1 MDMTPII
8 EARELHKTYRRAGEV
23 TRAVDGVSL
32 VLRPGESVG
41 VIGESGS
48 GKSTLARCITG
59 LERPTSGRVL
69 FRDADVANRSDRSLR
84 WFRREVQ
91 PVFQDPMTALDPRWT
106 VRQLIL
112 EPLKIYGEENREP
125 RLREVLE
132 DVGLKADLLSRR
144 PRDLSGGERQR
155 VAIARAIVL
164 RPSVL
169 VLDEP
174 TASVDMSMRRSLL
187 ALLKRLQAEHG
198 LTYLFISH
206 DIRTIEE
213 TCGRT
218 VVMYR
223 GRVAEQGPT
232 AAVLTSPGH
241 VYTRVLVSAIPR
253 PQGETGQEGHV
264 GRLRAPMV
272 PGQPPS
278 DEGCLFADRCPMALP
293 ECASPPPVVRI
304 GTDHEA
310 ACVRARASEEV
321 A

>member
-1 MDMTPII
+1 MDMTPIL
-8 EARELHKTYRRAGEV
+8 EVRELQKTYRRGGEV

-32 VLRPGESVG
+32 TLQPGESVG
-41 VIGESGS
+41 IIGESGS

-69 FRDADVANRSDRSLR
+69 FRDKDVANRSDRSLR

-112 EPLKIYGEENREP
+112 EPLKIYNEADREP
-125 RLREVLE
+125 RLRDVLG
-132 DVGLKADLLSRR
+132 DVGLNAELLSRR

-187 ALLKRLQAEHG
+187 ALLKRLQTEHG

-213 TCGRT
+213 ICSRT

-241 VYTRVLVSAIPR
+241 IYTQVLVSAIPR
-253 PQGETGQEGHV
+253 PERRAGNEDNR
-264 GRLRAPMV
+264 GRLRAPSV
-272 PGQPPS
+272 PGQLPS
-278 DEGCLFADRCPMALP
+278 DAGCLFADRCPMALP
-293 ECASPPPVVRI
+293 ECGSPPPVVQI
-304 GTDHEA
+304 SADHVA
-310 ACVRARASEEV
+310 ACVRAAATEE
-321 A
+321 AI

>member
-1 MDMTPII
+1 MTPII
-8 EARELHKTYRRAGEV
+8 EVRELHKTYRRGGEV

-32 VLRPGESVG
+32 ALLAGESVG

-69 FRDADVANRSDRSLR
+69 FRDTDVADRSDRSLR

-91 PVFQDPMTALDPRWT
+91 PVFQDPMTALDPRWS

-112 EPLKIYGEENREP
+112 EPLKIFGEADHEL

-232 AAVLTSPGH
+232 TAVLTSPGH
-241 VYTRVLVSAIPR
+241 VYTQVLVSAIPR
-253 PQGETGQEGHV
+253 PGRRAGQE
-264 GRLRAPMV
+264 GRLRASNV
-272 PGQPPS
+272 SGQVQS
-278 DEGCLFADRCPMALP
+278 DAGCLFADRCPMALP
-293 ECASPPPVVRI
+293 ECGSPPPVVQI
-304 GTDHEA
+304 STDHYA
-310 ACVRARASEEV
+310 ACVRAPATQE
-321 A
+321 AM

>member
-1 MDMTPII
+1 MTPII
-8 EARELHKTYRRAGEV
+8 EVRELRMDYRREGDL

-32 VLRPGESVG
+32 ALKAGESLG

-69 FRDADVANRSDRSLR
+69 FRDNDIAGRSDRSLR

-91 PVFQDPMTALDPRWT
+91 PVFQDPLTALNPRWT

-112 EPLKIYGEENREP
+112 EPLKIYGEQDLER
-125 RLREVLE
+125 RLREVLA
-132 DVGLKADLLSRR
+132 DVGLPAHLLGRR

-187 ALLKRLQAEHG
+187 ALLKRLQTEHG
-198 LTYLFISH
+198 LAYIYISH
-206 DIRTIEE
+206 DIRTVEK

-223 GRVAEQGPT
+223 GRVAEEGPT
-232 AAVLTSPGH
+232 AAVLNSPGH
-241 VYTRVLVSAIPR
+241 VYTRVLVSAVPR
-253 PQGETGQEGHV
+253 PEQSGHHD
-264 GRLRAPMV
+264 RLRTRSAPEQEL
-272 PGQPPS
+272 PDS
-278 DEGCLFADRCPMALP
+278 GCPFVDRCPLALP
-293 ECASPPPVVRI
+293 ECSSPPPVVQI
-304 GTDHEA
+304 SPGHSA
-310 ACVRARASEEV
+310 ACVLANAQEEAR
-321 A
+321 